1 MRHVL
6 AVLAGVIALAG
17 ASAQAEIRLGVL
29 YPIAGTG
36 AVYGV
41 PAMFGHDLA
50 VDEINAA
57 GGVPGQPL
65 ATFKR
70 DTKLKPAAATA
81 KELITKDGRRVS
93 AAPPMGSVQVERIRS
108 PLCRSIVPCL
118 LGPPTRCGFGFLAV
132 STSL

>member
-1 MRHVL
+1 MKHLL
-6 AVLAGVIALAG
+6 AVVAGVIALAS

-50 VDEINAA
+50 VEEINAA
-57 GGVPGQPL
+57 GGVLGQEL

-70 DTKLKPAAATA
+70 DTKLKPAAAAAAA
-81 KELITKDGRRVS
+81 KELITKDGVNVLIG
-93 AAPPMGSVQVERIRS
+93 A
-108 PLCRSIVPCL
+108 
-118 LGPPTRCGFGFLAV
+118 
-132 STSL
+132 